1 MPNKKRFK
9 GNIGN
14 QEVVI
19 TSTKDDAQMEAVFEI
34 ANQQLAHLTEANP
47 SLSVEN
53 QLVLLAVNAI
63 SDQLDMQAKLDTGNK

>member
-1 MPNKKRFK
+1 MANKKRFK

-63 SDQLDMQAKLDTGNK
+63 SDQLDMQAKLDAGNK

>member
-19 TSTKDDAQMEAVFEI
+19 TSTKDDAQMDAVFEI

>member
-1 MPNKKRFK
+1 MANKKRFK

-53 QLVLLAVNAI
+53 HLVLLAVNAI